1 MSRQAGSCRSCQTL
15 CAAMNQSRLF
25 EELLLKLQQLIN
37 SNNEYE
43 IIESSR
49 VLRQL
54 LLDGDAL
61 LHLVNRDLRA
71 SPKFNV
77 RTSPLNAAGCFD
89 PNVYPIDSADQV
101 ANYSLQHFLAHSL
114 GHSEGKPITV
124 RELIKYGAIILGA
137 VHFKE
142 DSKAEYAHISA
153 IHSSCDSGGASQI
166 LIALKNIGAITRDAL
181 IPIRDQ
187 LLMRER
193 FENGTGWTVGLSL
206 RLLPGPPDED
216 IYILDIGKEEHR
228 SRFSIYVDSRGELTF
243 RIVDATGFRT
253 YLRAG
258 TLGQAAPSNSP
269 FSILCEM
276 STVGDETLLSI
287 RTDGWNHAEVVK
299 SQRFNEIGDPL
310 HIVTASDC
318 FGRKNTHMH
327 MFRTIAIARPLKQ
340 ADIALTTSWL
350 AESTSGWV
358 SFSGNQFLYSV
369 DHPNFAG
376 RSA

>member
-1 MSRQAGSCRSCQTL
+1 
-15 CAAMNQSRLF
+15 MNQSRLF

-37 SNNEYE
+37 SSNEYE

-61 LHLVNRDLRA
+61 LNLVNRDLRA
-71 SPKFNV
+71 TPKFNV
-77 RTSPLNAAGCFD
+77 RTSPLDATGCFA
-89 PNVYPIDSADQV
+89 PNAYPSDSGDQV
-101 ANYSLQHFLAHSL
+101 TSYSLQHFLAHSL
-114 GHSEGKPITV
+114 GQSEGKPITV

-142 DSKAEYAHISA
+142 DPKAEYAHIAA
-153 IHSSCDSGGASQI
+153 IHHSRDSGGASQV

-193 FENGTGWTVGLSL
+193 FENGTGWTVGFSL

-216 IYILDIGKEEHR
+216 IYILDIGTEEHR
-228 SRFSIYVDSRGELTF
+228 NRFSIYVDSRGELTF

-258 TLGQAAPSNSP
+258 TVGQAVPSNSP
-269 FSILCEM
+269 S
-276 STVGDETLLSI
+276 
-287 RTDGWNHAEVVK
+287 
-299 SQRFNEIGDPL
+299 
-310 HIVTASDC
+310 
-318 FGRKNTHMH
+318 
-327 MFRTIAIARPLKQ
+327 
-340 ADIALTTSWL
+340 
-350 AESTSGWV
+350 
-358 SFSGNQFLYSV
+358 SFCV
-369 DHPNFAG
+369 
-376 RSA
+376 R